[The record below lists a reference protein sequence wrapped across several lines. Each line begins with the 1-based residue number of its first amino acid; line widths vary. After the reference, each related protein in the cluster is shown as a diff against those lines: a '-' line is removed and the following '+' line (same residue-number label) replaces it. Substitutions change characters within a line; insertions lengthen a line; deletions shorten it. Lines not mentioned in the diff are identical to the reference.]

1 MIDVENVISLI
12 KCWKPKK
19 FQKELKYKDDLSNYL
34 SDELNKSSS
43 SILKPDISVK
53 RIVGKGLC
61 DIVVNKKIGIEL
73 RKDLAT
79 KKDVD
84 LLCQQLNSY
93 EREYEEVIIVLL
105 GKSNPIALEQLKDDV
120 LARNKI
126 LDLNSSDLGVLPY

>member
-1 MIDVENVISLI
+1 MIDAENVISLI

-19 FQKELKYKDDLSNYL
+19 FQKEFKYKDDLSNYL

-53 RIVGKGLC
+53 RTVGKGLC
-61 DIVVNKKIGIEL
+61 DIVVNRKIGIEL

-79 KKDVD
+79 KEDVD

-93 EREYEEVIIVLL
+93 ERGYEEVIVVLL

-120 LARNKI
+120 QIRNKTIEINSPDPAI
-126 LDLNSSDLGVLPY
+126 LPH